1 MGKDLFSNHA
11 NQYAAFRPT
20 YPKELYNFI
29 FSYVKNFGTAWDAGT
44 GNGQV
49 ARDLSDHFEKVI
61 ATDISAKQL
70 ENAYQSDNIFYFQT
84 GETIMFSG
92 KRFDL
97 VCVAQAIHWF
107 DREKFYAEVN
117 RVAKR
122 EAVVAIWGY
131 GLLSIHSG
139 IDFLIED
146 FYANIIGPYW
156 DKERKL
162 VDDEYKT
169 ISFPFKEIDVPSF
182 SFSFQWTISELQG
195 YLNTWSSV
203 QKYIKE
209 NQTNPVEKLIDQI
222 KPLWHR
228 ERIEVKF
235 PLFLRLGRID

>member
-1 MGKDLFSNHA
+1 
-11 NQYAAFRPT
+11 
-20 YPKELYNFI
+20 
-29 FSYVKNFGTAWDAGT
+29 
-44 GNGQV
+44 
-49 ARDLSDHFEKVI
+49 
-61 ATDISAKQL
+61 
-70 ENAYQSDNIFYFQT
+70 
-84 GETIMFSG
+84 MFSS

-97 VCVAQAIHWF
+97 ICVAQAIHWF
-107 DREKFYAEVN
+107 DREKFYAEVK
-117 RVAKR
+117 RVAKP

-131 GLLSIHSG
+131 GLLGIHSG

-146 FYANIIGPYW
+146 FYVNIIGPYW

-169 ISFPFKEIDVPSF
+169 ISFPFKEIEVPSF
-182 SFSFQWTISELQG
+182 SFSFQWTIAELQG

-203 QKYIKE
+203 QKYIME